1 MNNHN
6 LGEML
11 ISFKGN
17 LISTQAKKYCYM
29 MFLLTVFLMA
39 LQPVKKVQAVPDHE
53 LRPEIDLERSQYR
66 QTNTEQDFDS
76 AFGTKG
82 QKHWYIQG
90 AAAGSVDENDG
101 THFGLLGGGASQFFA
116 NGHSISAELNS
127 LYFNQNGDDAA
138 GLNFNLLLRFHF
150 YRRQNWSLF
159 FDGGAG
165 IIGMTNKVPTGGSD
179 FNFTPQVGG
188 GATIRIAE
196 QKRLMLGLR
205 WHHISN
211 ADTFDKNPGLDSI
224 MGYVG
229 IILPR

>member
-11 ISFKGN
+11 ISFKRN
-17 LISTQAKKYCYM
+17 LIPTQAKKCCYM
-29 MFLLTVFLMA
+29 VLLLTIPLIA
-39 LQPVKKVQAVPDHE
+39 LQPVKKVQAFPDKE
-53 LRPEIDLERSQYR
+53 LRPDVERSQYR
-66 QTNTEQDFDS
+66 QTNTEQGFSS

-90 AAAGSVDENDG
+90 AAARSVDENDG